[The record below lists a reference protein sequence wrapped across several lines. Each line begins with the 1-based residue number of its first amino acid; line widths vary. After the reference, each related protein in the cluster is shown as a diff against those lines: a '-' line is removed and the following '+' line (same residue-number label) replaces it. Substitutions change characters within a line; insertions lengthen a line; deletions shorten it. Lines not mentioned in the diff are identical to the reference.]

1 MMLNTN
7 GSISLG
13 QDIYLYKNFITP
25 ESADRLFNI
34 AKNSSPEIWNPQFDL
49 KMNPQHYVTN
59 YFGEAQF
66 IYEAMKDFQLS
77 SGDLVLSDSV
87 YLQKYHAGQGMA
99 VHYDNNKVEKQI
111 EIAKNYKDGDEFE
124 VVKEPV
130 YGIVV
135 YLNKVD
141 GGELFY
147 ENQGVVYSPSPGD
160 MIIHSAEKHCSHGVN
175 KLISDLRVVYSSMI
189 YREIKV
195 PILVN

>member
-1 MMLNTN
+1 MLNTS
-7 GSISLG
+7 GSIKLG
-13 QDIYLYKNFITP
+13 EDIYLYKNFIKP
-25 ESADRLFNI
+25 ESADNLFNI
-34 AKNSSPEIWNPQFDL
+34 AKNSSEDLWYPQVDS
-49 KMNPQHYVTN
+49 KNDPQHYVTH
-59 YFGEAQF
+59 FFEDAKF

-77 SGDLVLSDSV
+77 SGDLILSDSV
-87 YLQKYHAGQGMA
+87 YLQKYHTGQGMG

-111 EIAKNYKDGDEFE
+111 ELAKHYSDGDEFE
-124 VVKEPV
+124 IIKEPV

-147 ENQGVVYSPSPGD
+147 ESQGISYSPDPGD
-160 MIIHSAEKHCSHGVN
+160 MIIHSAGKHCSHGVN
-175 KLISDLRVVYSSMI
+175 NLISDLRVVYSSMI